1 MEYKMKIITQEQ
13 LDEIQRLADA
23 GHRDAIWAYAC
34 EAVNAAKEGYEHGY
48 KCGVMKSLMRGI
60 AYGAVIEMIAFSSYK
75 FGKFVKDKYQEKKCT
90 KETETKK

>member
-13 LDEIQRLADA
+13 LDEIQQLADA

-34 EAVNAAKEGYEHGY
+34 EAVNAAKEGY

-75 FGKFVKDKYQEKKCT
+75 LGKFVKDKYQEKKCT